1 MIKKNILTNSNAVL
15 WPKMQQMKIVLRKI
29 YHSTK
34 KNSITLEVGEETKLV
49 RYKFLKLLQ
58 D

>member
-29 YHSTK
+29 CHSTK